1 MRGPSPKFS
10 VRQWTSWTRSIGVV
24 FGLSIATNLFHT
36 NLFHTQSFPP
46 ALAAE
51 TGLFSS
57 VVDQL
62 PASARATLR
71 SGNAIVSGDQG
82 RYVARVLVTGTSDT
96 AWSVLTDY
104 DNFPKFLPN
113 IVSTKIL
120 ETNGNQKVVEQ
131 VDSRQVFLFT
141 ITSRV
146 RLSITESDR
155 RKVEFR
161 QVDGDLQSISGYWQ
175 IEPIAPYQGAT
186 PNQVLITQVVEAQPK
201 SGTPRETFYDI
212 FKSSLS
218 QTMLAV
224 SREVSSREIA
234 SSTNK
239 MPTSGMKPPSSRFQ
253 EEK

>member
-141 ITSRV
+141 ITS
-146 RLSITESDR
+146 
-155 RKVEFR
+155 